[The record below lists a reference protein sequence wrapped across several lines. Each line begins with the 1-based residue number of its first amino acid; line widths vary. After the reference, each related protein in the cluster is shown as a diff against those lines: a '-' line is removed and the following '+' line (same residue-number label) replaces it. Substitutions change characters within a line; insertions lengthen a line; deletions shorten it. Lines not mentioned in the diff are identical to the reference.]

1 MKHLFDF
8 DPEKDYVE
16 YNDLPEADQYVE
28 CLLSDLVEKVH
39 NAYNKY
45 AFDELYYILRSLC
58 DRVTYKQ
65 KVETL
70 VKERK
75 L

>member
-1 MKHLFDF
+1 MNRNTA
-8 DPEKDYVE
+8 EKILDKFI
-16 YNDLPEADQYVE
+16 DRT
-28 CLLSDLVEKVH
+28 CLISVKIGEFH
-39 NAYNKY
+39 NKY